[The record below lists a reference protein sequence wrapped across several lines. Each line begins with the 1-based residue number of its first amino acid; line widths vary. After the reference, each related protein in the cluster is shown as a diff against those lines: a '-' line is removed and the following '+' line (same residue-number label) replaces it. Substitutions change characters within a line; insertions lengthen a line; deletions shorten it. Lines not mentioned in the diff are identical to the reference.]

1 MELKEKIELV
11 ENLKNEQARLNEELK
26 NAEKNNDNSEIER
39 INEKLQNVITNI
51 KEVNQKFQSEMEN
64 RPEDV
69 KIKEEATAFLT
80 KGNEIDNKM
89 EEYNNLLSDGNLSNE
104 DRASVEEKLQSL
116 NAKKNRL
123 KGEIYNAALKK
134 SGLDYNGGE
143 ISTSAVI
150 KRYISG
156 VEKLEKEKQ
165 ELEAQ
170 KAKQQEIIEQKKA
183 EMTAQFNVA
192 VEKYKEMLDSGKIS
206 LEMYEKRIISM
217 SQAKEQDAAMLDKSL
232 ESFDIKLKENGEN
245 LAKAEEMLKENQEK
259 FKIYDEYDRVYYD
272 LFGEPLDKFAKER
285 YKIMKDSIS
294 ENNIANKENTKSV
307 PKSDLSNEEEIAK
320 DNIDEGDKQ
329 GNNENNVKAGMNVQT
344 VEAIENKEEK
354 PIEVI
359 VTSKTMFD
367 NLYKKLSKGDITDE
381 ELNALA
387 KVLENED
394 NYDKYGITTGL
405 VFNKAKRIL
414 KAQGAKTA
422 KSIDE
427 FLQKAGKFAPDVA
440 FDVTSENE
448 NVLSHDLLNSWKN
461 ISNAVV
467 FTDKEFSIEKYI
479 SEIERYKEE
488 GNTLTKE
495 QESMYEEMTKIK
507 ERIVGYKKAVNTNE
521 EVAMKRDAKMH
532 NSVFYNMFRNKFSE
546 NVREA
551 LPEVKSPASNDNK
564 IMADEVLDLSQMV
577 NTSYEEQEIV
587 VSEDSRERSR
597 DNSMER

>member
-11 ENLKNEQARLNEELK
+11 ENLRNEQVKLKEELEV
-26 NAEKNNDNSEIER
+26 AEKNNDNNEIKK
-39 INEKLQNVITNI
+39 INEKLQNVVANI
-51 KEVNQKFQSEMEN
+51 KEINQKFQTEMEN
-64 RPEDV
+64 RPEDE

-80 KGNEIDNKM
+80 KGNEIDNKI
-89 EEYNNLLSDGNLSNE
+89 EEYNNLLSNENLSNE
-104 DRASVEEKLQSL
+104 DRASVEEKLQNL
-116 NAKKNRL
+116 NAKKSRL

-143 ISTSAVI
+143 ISPSAVI

-156 VEKLEKEKQ
+156 VEKLKKEKQ
-165 ELEAQ
+165 EIEAQ
-170 KAKQQEIIEQKKA
+170 KAKQQEIIEQRKA

-245 LAKAEEMLKENQEK
+245 LTKAEELLKENQEK
-259 FKIYDEYDRVYYD
+259 FKIYDQYDSVYYD

-285 YKIMKDSIS
+285 YKIMKDSV
-294 ENNIANKENTKSV
+294 KDGVGK
-307 PKSDLSNEEEIAK
+307 SNEINNTVSAKEDVSGEDITQNAVSKEQSQNDSVNTSGVVNQTTGQIKQEI
-320 DNIDEGDKQ
+320 
-329 GNNENNVKAGMNVQT
+329 
-344 VEAIENKEEK
+344 EEK

-414 KAQGAKTA
+414 KAQGVKTA

-461 ISNAVV
+461 ISNSVV

-479 SEIERYKEE
+479 AKVEKYKED
-488 GNTLTKE
+488 GNALTEE

-532 NSVFYNMFRNKFSE
+532 NSVFYNMFRNKFGESA
-546 NVREA
+546 REA
-551 LPEVKSPASNDNK
+551 LPEVKSSAQNDNK
-564 IMADEVLDLSQMV
+564 IMSDEVLDLSQMV
-577 NTSYEEQEIV
+577 NTSYEEQEV
-587 VSEDSRERSR
+587 VISEDSKEKSR
-597 DNSMER
+597 DNGMER